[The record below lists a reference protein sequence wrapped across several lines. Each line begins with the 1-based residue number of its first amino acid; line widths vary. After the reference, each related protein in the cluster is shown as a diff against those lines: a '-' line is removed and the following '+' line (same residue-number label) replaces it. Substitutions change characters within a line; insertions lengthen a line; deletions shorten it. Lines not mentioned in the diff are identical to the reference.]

1 VTATPRVVLARIR
14 EREYDDFFAMF
25 ETYYRELDFYAP
37 HETDDPWSIE
47 LYRSA
52 VLDDLDGREM
62 LWIRADGERA
72 GFVVVRTLPDW
83 PHETR
88 DVAEVSEFYVVSH
101 YRRGGIGRAAVQA
114 LLAEHRRRG
123 THLIEASILVDNEP
137 ARAFWAALGFDAR
150 SIVTGRRP

>member
-1 VTATPRVVLARIR
+1 MTNAPRVLLVRVR

-25 ETYYRELDFYAP
+25 ETYHHELDPYAP
-37 HETDDPWSIE
+37 EADEPWSID
-47 LYRSA
+47 LYRAA

-83 PHETR
+83 PYEDRT
-88 DVAEVSEFYVVSH
+88 VAEVAEFYVAPEFR
-101 YRRGGIGRAAVQA
+101 RRGVGAAAVTA

-123 THLIEASILVDNEP
+123 THLVEAAILRDNEP
-137 ARAFWAALGFDAR
+137 ARAFWASLGFETRSVVTAR
-150 SIVTGRRP
+150 PP